1 MPPRQNRPRPTA
13 QRQPSR
19 NDLIRSPIGSV
30 RRCAIYTRKST
41 EEGLDQDFNSLQ
53 AQREACEAYI
63 ASQRHEGWALL
74 PSPYEAGGFSGGSM
88 ERPGLQALLAD
99 VDAGR
104 VDVVVVYKVDRL
116 TRSLTDFAKIVER
129 FDRRAVSFVSVTQ
142 AFNTTTSMGRLTLNV
157 LLSFA
162 QFEREVG
169 AERVRDK
176 VAASRRKGMWMGG
189 AVPLGYTAQDRKLVI
204 VAEEAATVRLIFE
217 LYLELGSTTR
227 LLAELN
233 RRAIRTARRVSRH
246 GRVTGGVVFGPGTLH
261 YLLKNRTYVGDVVH
275 KGEVYA
281 GEHEAILDRALFE
294 AVQQKLASQAPG
306 RGGRPSA
313 SPSLLVGRIYDSN
326 GNRMS
331 PANVTKQG
339 VRYRYYVSRALAEGR
354 KTEAGNPTRVP
365 APEIEAAVV
374 KAIRGWLSGAHSA
387 ALPDCHR
394 SDPIS
399 PASGMTDQ
407 HLVER
412 HLKRLAVMPCR
423 LLIELEADPE
433 REARDD
439 ELNPIPSVL
448 SERSAQRSL
457 RISVQWQPTSKLPV
471 KSIVEGA
478 PSLANEKTSDIDCRR
493 IAHAIQTGRNW
504 LNEIASG
511 QIEGL
516 DAIAKREG
524 KHVRTIRS
532 TIAFSFLAPDLVDHL
547 LTNGLP
553 AHWTLSDVTRQ
564 LPRGWNEQ
572 RRMLASHGSSGAR
585 D

>member
-1 MPPRQNRPRPTA
+1 MPRRSERPHSPPQRRPPRSDANA
-13 QRQPSR
+13 A
-19 NDLIRSPIGSV
+19 RSAAGSV

-63 ASQRHEGWALL
+63 ASQRHEGWSLL
-74 PSPYEAGGFSGGSM
+74 PATYDDGGFSGGSL
-88 ERPGLQALLAD
+88 ERPGLRELLAD

-176 VAASRRKGMWMGG
+176 VAASRRKGIWMGG

-204 VAEEAATVRLIFE
+204 VPEEAATVRLIFE
-217 LYLELGSTTR
+217 LYLEHGSTTC
-227 LLAELN
+227 LLAELK
-233 RRAIRTARRVSRH
+233 RRNIRTARRVSLR
-246 GRVTGGVVFGPGTLH
+246 GRVTGGVAFGPGALH

-275 KGEVYA
+275 KGEIYA
-281 GEHEAILDRALFE
+281 GEHEAILDRTLFE
-294 AVQQKLASQAPG
+294 AVQRKLASQAPG
-306 RGGRPSA
+306 RSGRPSA

-331 PANVTKQG
+331 PANVNKQG

-354 KTEAGNPTRVP
+354 KPEAGNPARVP

-374 KAIRGWLSGAHSA
+374 EAIQGQLLGANGIA
-387 ALPDCHR
+387 PKNDRR
-394 SDPIS
+394 SDPIGS
-399 PASGMTDQ
+399 APGMTDQ
-407 HLVER
+407 HLVDR
-412 HLKRLAVMPCR
+412 HLKRLAVMPNR
-423 LLIELEADPE
+423 LLIEFEADPE
-433 REARDD
+433 TDAGEGHLGTLTSAA
-439 ELNPIPSVL
+439 
-448 SERSAQRSL
+448 SERAAQQSP
-457 RISVQWQPTSKLPV
+457 RISVAWQPTTKLPT
-471 KSIVEGA
+471 KSMIHGT
-478 PSLANEKTSDIDCRR
+478 PSSANDTTNYVDCRR
-493 IAHAIQTGRNW
+493 IAHAIQTGRHW

-511 QIEGL
+511 QVESL
-516 DAIAKREG
+516 DAIAIREG
-524 KHVRTIRS
+524 KHVRTIPGNDRK
-532 TIAFSFLAPDLVDHL
+532 I
-547 LTNGLP
+547 
-553 AHWTLSDVTRQ
+553 
-564 LPRGWNEQ
+564 
-572 RRMLASHGSSGAR
+572 
-585 D
+585 